1 LFGFDQL
8 VGLGCIQ
15 GVILALYLIV
25 KTSVC
30 RILGLY
36 IALIAINMGV
46 SFYIDSGL
54 FESEMYFI
62 SMWRIINTYL
72 LLGPILLAFV
82 LYMFNGKRCF
92 KKRELWHLLPFTLS
106 LINSILLLSYQSLPF
121 LDTVAMNLQKITE
134 HSLNDRFSWG
144 YLLPALHFITYLLIS
159 SWIVF
164 QNLLPKN
171 RVYNSSQIWWLVS
184 TLGISVLMMLST
196 ALVFIISIIMQL
208 NQTTNTFAISNLSTV
223 VGFFGL
229 TYLLIRFGPP
239 VGYIHQTEG
248 NLSEVLKANELTANQ
263 NKTSATYNKQHEL
276 SDEQKQNLY
285 SVDQLMINDK
295 VYLDP
300 EFSQLKMAE
309 ALKLTRH
316 SLSEILSYHTLGNF
330 YELINHYRI
339 AAVVEAIKTRPVS
352 DNLINIAY
360 DCGFSSKST
369 FNQVFKKHYQQTP
382 SQYRKS
388 INEK

>member
-1 LFGFDQL
+1 VFGFDQL

-25 KTSVC
+25 KTRVS
-30 RILGLY
+30 RILALY

-72 LLGPILLAFV
+72 LLGPLLLAFV
-82 LYMFNGKRCF
+82 LYMFNDERCF
-92 KKRELWHLLPFTLS
+92 QKRELWHLLPFALS
-106 LINSILLLSYQSLPF
+106 LFNSILLLGSQSLPF
-121 LDTVAMNLQKITE
+121 LDTVAMSLQQITE

-159 SWIVF
+159 SWLVF
-164 QNLLPKN
+164 HHLLPQN

-184 TLGISVLMMLST
+184 TLGISALMMLST

-229 TYLLIRFGPP
+229 TYLLIRFGRP
-239 VGYIHQTEG
+239 VGYVHQSEE

-263 NKTSATYNKQHEL
+263 NKANATYKKQHEL
-276 SDEQKQNLY
+276 SEEQKQSLL

-300 EFSQLKMAE
+300 QFTQLKMAE

-316 SLSEILSYHTLGNF
+316 SLSEILSYHSFGNF

-339 AAVVEAIKTRPVS
+339 AAVVEAIKTRPVT

-369 FNQVFKKHYQQTP
+369 FNQVFKKHNQQTP

>member
-25 KTSVC
+25 KTRES
-30 RILGLY
+30 RILALY

-92 KKRELWHLLPFTLS
+92 KKRELWHLLPFALS
-106 LINSILLLSYQSLPF
+106 LINSILLLSSQSLPF
-121 LDTVAMNLQKITE
+121 LDTVAVNLQQITE

-171 RVYNSSQIWWLVS
+171 
-184 TLGISVLMMLST
+184 
-196 ALVFIISIIMQL
+196 
-208 NQTTNTFAISNLSTV
+208 
-223 VGFFGL
+223 
-229 TYLLIRFGPP
+229 
-239 VGYIHQTEG
+239 
-248 NLSEVLKANELTANQ
+248 
-263 NKTSATYNKQHEL
+263 
-276 SDEQKQNLY
+276 
-285 SVDQLMINDK
+285 
-295 VYLDP
+295 
-300 EFSQLKMAE
+300 
-309 ALKLTRH
+309 
-316 SLSEILSYHTLGNF
+316 
-330 YELINHYRI
+330 
-339 AAVVEAIKTRPVS
+339 
-352 DNLINIAY
+352 
-360 DCGFSSKST
+360 
-369 FNQVFKKHYQQTP
+369 
-382 SQYRKS
+382 
-388 INEK
+388 